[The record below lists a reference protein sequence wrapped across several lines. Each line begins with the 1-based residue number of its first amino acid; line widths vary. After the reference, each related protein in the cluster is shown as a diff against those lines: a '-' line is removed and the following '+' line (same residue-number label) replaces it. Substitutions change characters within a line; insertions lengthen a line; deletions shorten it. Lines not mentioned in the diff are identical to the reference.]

1 MQGLF
6 ITDVGSFGGL
16 QARNVVAYNISVS
29 DPFANILLRNETAA
43 ACLMPAQ
50 LAQ

>member
-16 QARNVVAYNISVS
+16 QARNVVAYDIAGAYHV
-29 DPFANILLRNETAA
+29 ANILLRNETAA
-43 ACLMPAQ
+43 A
-50 LAQ
+50 

>member
-16 QARNVVAYNISVS
+16 QARNVVVDDIGHS
-29 DPFANILLRNETAA
+29 DHVANIFLRNETAA